1 MKSYAVVGFSGRFA
15 AMLITFVALYML
27 LSIAV
32 GLYAARKVHS
42 SADYVVAGRSLPLY
56 ITMATVFATWF
67 GSETVLGISSTFID
81 EGLGGIIADPFGAG
95 MCLILVGLLFAKPLY
110 RMKLLTIS
118 DFYKRKYG
126 RPTELAVSI
135 FICISYL
142 GWVSAQIVALGL
154 VFNIVTFDA
163 LSIEM
168 GMVVGLAIVLFYTF
182 FGGMFSVAMT
192 DFMQMIIILIGMTIV
207 AFFVSG
213 KIDGGAMAVID
224 HAIAADKFSGFFPDL
239 TLPAILAFVAAWV
252 TMGFGSIPQQ
262 DVFQRVMSAKDEK
275 TAVRGS
281 VLGGS
286 FYIIFAFIPIFL
298 GYSAFLIDAETSAKL
313 MEEDS
318 QRILPSM
325 ILTHTPVWVQV
336 MFFGALLSAI
346 MSTASGTLLAPSV
359 VFAENILK
367 PLLPPHMADKKLL
380 HMIRGTVVGFS
391 GLVLVYAFNS
401 ERDIFSMVEDAY
413 KVTLAGA
420 FVPLAAGVYW
430 KRANTAG
437 ATLSIILGV
446 GTWLLME
453 KFSPEGEGICP
464 PQLAGLGAAIIGM
477 IIGGYIGRPAGTEP
491 HHQEQARQEQS
502 QEEVKS

>member
-1 MKSYAVVGFSGRFA
+1 
-15 AMLITFVALYML
+15 MLITFVALYMIV
-27 LSIAV
+27 SVAV

-42 SADYVVAGRSLPLY
+42 SSDYVVAGRSLPLY

-95 MCLILVGLLFAKPLY
+95 MCLILVGLFFAKPLY

-118 DFYKRKYG
+118 DFYKRRYG

-154 VFNIVTFDA
+154 VFNIVTHDA
-163 LSIEM
+163 ISQDL
-168 GMVVGLAIVLFYTF
+168 GMVLGLAIVLFYTF

-192 DFMQMIIILIGMTIV
+192 DFMQMTIILIGMGIV
-207 AFFVSG
+207 AYFISNEV
-213 KIDGGAMAVID
+213 GGAGAVIN
-224 HAIAADKFSGFFPDL
+224 HAVEQNKFSGFWPEL
-239 TLPAILAFVAAWV
+239 TLSGVLTFIAAWV

-286 FYIIFAFIPIFL
+286 FYILFAFVPIFL
-298 GYSAFLIDAETSAKL
+298 GYSALMIDPETTAKL

-318 QRILPSM
+318 QQILPTM
-325 ILTHTPVWVQV
+325 ILNHTPIWVQV

-359 VFAENILK
+359 VFAENIVK
-367 PLLPPHMADKKLL
+367 SLLPHMTDKKLL
-380 HMIRGTVVGFS
+380 HLIRGTVVGFS

-413 KVTLAGA
+413 KITLAGA

-437 ATLSIILGV
+437 ATLSIIFGV

-453 KFSPEGEGICP
+453 KFSPEGDGICP
-464 PQLAGLGAAIIGM
+464 PQLAGLLAATFGM
-477 IIGGYIGRPAGTEP
+477 ILGGYIGKPAGTEQ
-491 HHQEQARQEQS
+491 HHQFHHGEKAS
-502 QEEVKS
+502 

>member
-1 MKSYAVVGFSGRFA
+1 
-15 AMLITFVALYML
+15 MLITFVALYMIV
-27 LSIAV
+27 SVAV

-42 SADYVVAGRSLPLY
+42 SSDYVVAGRSLPLY

-95 MCLILVGLLFAKPLY
+95 MCLILVGLFFAKPLY

-118 DFYKRKYG
+118 DFYKRRYG

-154 VFNIVTFDA
+154 VFNIVTHDA
-163 LSIEM
+163 ISQDL
-168 GMVVGLAIVLFYTF
+168 GMVLGLAIVLFYTF

-192 DFMQMIIILIGMTIV
+192 DFMQMTIILIGMGIV
-207 AFFVSG
+207 AYFISNEV
-213 KIDGGAMAVID
+213 GGAGAVIN
-224 HAIAADKFSGFFPDL
+224 HAVEQNKFSGFWPEL
-239 TLPAILAFVAAWV
+239 TLSGVLAFIAAWV

-286 FYIIFAFIPIFL
+286 FYILFAFVPIFL
-298 GYSAFLIDAETSAKL
+298 GYSALMIDPETTAKL

-318 QRILPSM
+318 QQILPTM
-325 ILTHTPVWVQV
+325 ILNHTPIWVQV

-359 VFAENILK
+359 VFAENIVK
-367 PLLPPHMADKKLL
+367 SLLPHMTDKKLL
-380 HMIRGTVVGFS
+380 HLIRGTVVGFS

-413 KVTLAGA
+413 KITLAGA

-437 ATLSIILGV
+437 ATLSIIFGV

-453 KFSPEGEGICP
+453 KFSPEGDGVCP
-464 PQLAGLGAAIIGM
+464 PQLAGLLAATFGM
-477 IIGGYIGRPAGTEP
+477 ILGGYIGKPAGTEQH
-491 HHQEQARQEQS
+491 HHQFQH
-502 QEEVKS
+502 EEKIS

>member
-1 MKSYAVVGFSGRFA
+1 
-15 AMLITFVALYML
+15 MLITFITIYL
-27 LSIAV
+27 LTSIAV

-56 ITMATVFATWF
+56 ITVATVFATWF
-67 GSETVLGISSTFID
+67 GSETVLGISSTFLD
-81 EGLGGIIADPFGAG
+81 EGIGGIVSDPFGAG
-95 MCLILVGLLFAKPLY
+95 LCLILVGLLFAKPLY

-118 DFYKRKYG
+118 DFYRIKYG
-126 RPTELAVSI
+126 RPVELIISI

-142 GWVSAQIVALGL
+142 GWVAAQIVALGL
-154 VFNIVTFDA
+154 VFNIITDGA
-163 LSIEM
+163 ISQDM
-168 GMVVGLAIVLFYTF
+168 GMVLGLCIVLLYTF

-192 DFMQMIIILIGMTIV
+192 DFLQMTIIMIGMVIV
-207 AFFVSG
+207 AMFVSD
-213 KIDGGAMAVID
+213 KAGGADVIVN
-224 HAIAADKFSGFFPDL
+224 HAIDAGKFNGFFPEI
-239 TLPAILAFVAAWV
+239 TLPAMLAFIAAWI

-286 FYIIFAFIPIFL
+286 LYILFAFVPIFL
-298 GYSAFLIDAETSAKL
+298 AYGALIIDPDATAQM

-318 QRILPSM
+318 QRVLPSM

-367 PLLPPHMADKKLL
+367 GMLPKMTDKKLL
-380 HMIRGTVVGFS
+380 NLIRGSVVGFS
-391 GLVLVYAFNS
+391 GLVLLYAFNS
-401 ERDIFSMVEDAY
+401 DRNIFSMVEDAY

-420 FVPLAAGVYW
+420 VVPLAFGVYW

-437 ATLSIILGV
+437 AVLSIIMGI
-446 GTWLLME
+446 GTWIGLEIIAPDGMW
-453 KFSPEGEGICP
+453 P
-464 PQLAGLGAAIIGM
+464 PQLAGFLMSVTGM
-477 IIGGYIGRPAGTEP
+477 LIGGYVGKPPIE
-491 HHQEQARQEQS
+491 HHHHTHHTADKA
-502 QEEVKS
+502 V

>member
-1 MKSYAVVGFSGRFA
+1 
-15 AMLITFVALYML
+15 MLMVFITLYL
-27 LSIAV
+27 LASISV

-56 ITMATVFATWF
+56 ITIATVFATWF
-67 GSETVLGISSTFID
+67 GSETVLGISSTFLE
-81 EGLGGIIADPFGAG
+81 EGLGGIVADPFGAG

-142 GWVSAQIVALGL
+142 GWISAQIVALGL
-154 VFNIVTFDA
+154 VFNIVSDGAITQDW
-163 LSIEM
+163 
-168 GMVVGLAIVLFYTF
+168 GMVLGIAIVLFYTF

-192 DFMQMIIILIGMTIV
+192 DFMQMTIILIGMMIV
-207 AFFVSG
+207 AIFVSD
-213 KIDGGAMAVID
+213 KVGGAGNVIQ
-224 HAIAADKFSGFFPDL
+224 HAIDANKFSGFFPDMTL
-239 TLPAILAFVAAWV
+239 TSILAFIAAWV

-286 FYIIFAFIPIFL
+286 FYIIFAFVPIFL
-298 GYSAFLIDAETSAKL
+298 GYSAFLLDPDTTSSL

-318 QRILPSM
+318 QRVLPSM
-325 ILTHTPVWVQV
+325 ILTHTPIWVQV

-359 VFAENILK
+359 VFAENIVK
-367 PLLPPHMADKKLL
+367 GLLPHMTDKKLL
-380 HMIRGTVVGFS
+380 HLIRGTVVGFA

-401 ERDIFSMVEDAY
+401 ERNIFSMVEDAY

-437 ATLSIILGV
+437 ATLSIIFGV

-453 KFSPEGEGICP
+453 KFSPEGEGVCP
-464 PQLAGLGAAIIGM
+464 PQLAGLLASTIGM
-477 IIGGYIGRPAGTEP
+477 IIGGYFGKPAGTEP
-491 HHQEQARQEQS
+491 HHKILADKES
-502 QEEVKS
+502 QKI

>member
-1 MKSYAVVGFSGRFA
+1 
-15 AMLITFVALYML
+15 MLITFVALYMMV
-27 LSIAV
+27 SVAV

-135 FICISYL
+135 FICVSYL

-154 VFNIVTFDA
+154 VFNIITDGG
-163 LSIEM
+163 LSQEW
-168 GMVVGLAIVLFYTF
+168 GMVLGLAIVLFYTF

-192 DFMQMIIILIGMTIV
+192 DFMQMTIILIGMGIV

-213 KIDGGAMAVID
+213 KIDGGATAVID
-224 HAIAADKFSGFFPDL
+224 HAIAAEKFSNFFPEMSL
-239 TLPAILAFVAAWV
+239 ASILAFVAAWV

-286 FYIIFAFIPIFL
+286 FYIVFAFVPIFL
-298 GYSAFLIDAETSAKL
+298 GYAATMLDPETSAKL

-318 QRILPSM
+318 QQILPTM
-325 ILTHTPVWVQV
+325 ILTHTPIWVQV

-359 VFAENILK
+359 VFAENIVK
-367 PLLPPHMADKKLL
+367 SLLPNMTDKKLL
-380 HMIRGTVVGFS
+380 HLIRGTVVGFS
-391 GLVLVYAFNS
+391 GLVLLYAFNS

-437 ATLSIILGV
+437 ATLSILFGV

-464 PQLAGLGAAIIGM
+464 PQLAGLLAATIGM
-477 IIGGYIGRPAGTEP
+477 IVGGYFGKPGNSAQQHVP
-491 HHQEQARQEQS
+491 PEQQAETLH
-502 QEEVKS
+502 